1 MTDKFQF
8 LIGFIT
14 VPKQF
19 DAVVGWLQSASSTCL
34 KPSQLMRGC
43 YDEPSNWGSVAL
55 PIPYRVHAMKEKLY
69 TVEIPNPFQFLIGF
83 MQSTGTLDAARIA
96 VKFQFLIGFM

>member
-1 MTDKFQF
+1 MVFQF
-8 LIGFIT
+8 LIGFISLT
-14 VPKQF
+14 KQF

-83 MQSTGTLDAARIA
+83 MQ
-96 VKFQFLIGFM
+96 